1 MSEEQETKRLLQFRE
16 TMEQRM
22 AELEAEAADLRAAM
36 AAINKMIVAE
46 GFRTPT
52 APKAAPQPK
61 PRTETPQPT
70 PQAETL
76 QPESFEEGMSITSKD
91 GAVLGRMNV
100 EGKDLLFEPQPE
112 YEFKTD
118 IPPFQSF
125 LVERVLANMS
135 STDRERAADGE
146 IDQSEILEY
155 EVKEEDGVL
164 KELHV
169 RNYGGERRL
178 REINS
183 SLRWTFDK
191 MYDKIRQG

>member
-1 MSEEQETKRLLQFRE
+1 MSEEQETKRLLQFKE

-22 AELEAEAADLRAAM
+22 AELEAEAADLKAAM
-36 AAINKMIVAE
+36 AAIDNLIVAE
-46 GFRTPT
+46 GFRTPAVPKT
-52 APKAAPQPK
+52 A
-61 PRTETPQPT
+61 PQPT
-70 PQAETL
+70 PQAETP

-91 GAVLGRMNV
+91 GTVLGRMKA
-100 EGKDLLFEPQPE
+100 EGKDLFFEPQSE

-125 LVERVLANMS
+125 LVESVLANMS
-135 STDRERAADGE
+135 STDRERAANGE
-146 IDQSEILEY
+146 MDQSEILEY

-164 KELHV
+164 RELRV
-169 RNYGGERRL
+169 SNYGGERRL